1 MPEKRVFLSLG
12 SNLGAR
18 EQNLELA
25 LQHLEAAHVHV
36 VSRSKIYETE
46 PQDLKGQPWFLN
58 MAIECQTRLFPMLL
72 LEATQKIEHELGRER
87 RTRTVNK
94 GPRIID
100 IDILLYAGHV
110 IRTPRLEI
118 PHPRMLQ
125 RRFVLEPLV
134 EISPQLRDPASG
146 SRLQRRLQLV
156 LDQRIRVFER
166 QESP

>member
-1 MPEKRVFLSLG
+1 MSEKRVFLSLG
-12 SNLGAR
+12 SNLGTR
-18 EQNLELA
+18 EQNLERA

-36 VSRSKIYETE
+36 VSRSSIYETE
-46 PQDLKGQPWFLN
+46 PQDLKEQPWFLN
-58 MAIECQTRLFPMLL
+58 MAVECRTRLFPIQL
-72 LEATQKIEHELGRER
+72 LEASQKIEHELGRER
-87 RTRTVNK
+87 RTGSLKK

-110 IRTPRLEI
+110 MRTPRLEI

-146 SRLQRRLQLV
+146 LLLQRRLQL
-156 LDQRIRVFER
+156 LLNQRIRVF
-166 QESP
+166 QPQ